1 MGDCLGAERQPVLI
15 DGLTNNTSR
24 QNVLKG
30 WLLPLWP
37 FSAAPLHLGASH
49 SVAHRDDERHGQ
61 GPGALQRQQ
70 RYLAYQVRD
79 IRGNRRGG
87 VNQAWCLRLANPRGP
102 RATVYSY
109 S

>member
-15 DGLTNNTSR
+15 DGLTNNTPR

-37 FSAAPLHLGASH
+37 FSAAPLHLGASQ

-79 IRGNRRGG
+79 IRGNRRAG
-87 VNQAWCLRLANPRGP
+87 VRILNQACD
-102 RATVYSY
+102 
-109 S
+109 